1 MDQLNNIIA
10 IQAQGSAKSQAARA
24 KPMSADDAQAFM
36 KALNAKLSQLG
47 GTQKLQAK
55 LAQLD
60 QKAPAEKTA
69 ILEKLQASAP
79 ASDDEL
85 LKNLTALLE
94 MPIEAKPSL
103 PVNLSANLSVML
115 QNDAADEETLVKL
128 QDLFAQNTTEQGTP
142 DIEQFRKDAIEMM
155 QGMGLDDASVERM
168 LVKLADQLSPQLQ
181 PQQQTALMM
190 PLETDAPADTDAPAG
205 TDAPVKTAAVTQ
217 DPGKYQPAHK
227 AESPYSPHA
236 AKDSP
241 APQQAPLPQDA
252 QQAAPKSA
260 QAQAPATNLALV
272 NSFASQ
278 DSGAEGFGGQPGFSQ
293 NGANMQGMTA
303 GTATTQTASGTP
315 GSFVN
320 YMNSA
325 NSAQTTQTIALQIH
339 RNAQT
344 QVDTFRMQ
352 LHPTD
357 LGQLEVRLKFSK
369 DGTMKAHLVADKPET
384 LAMLQKD
391 SAQLQ
396 KMLEQ
401 SGIQL
406 DGNALSFDLRQQR
419 DQGAQ
424 SAYNNNGSRAAA
436 GNADDDIAP
445 AAGVQANI
453 SAGAMGS
460 ISQGGINI
468 MV

>member
-1 MDQLNNIIA
+1 MTA
-10 IQAQGSAKSQAARA
+10 S
-24 KPMSADDAQAFM
+24 DAQAFM
-36 KALNAKLSQLG
+36 KALNAKLSQLS
-47 GTQKLQAK
+47 GTKKLQAK
-55 LAQLD
+55 LAELD
-60 QKAPAEKTA
+60 QKVPAEKTA

-79 ASDDEL
+79 KNDDEL

-94 MPIEAKPSL
+94 MPVEAKPAL

-115 QNDAADEETLVKL
+115 QNDAADEDTMAKL
-128 QDLFAQNTTEQGTP
+128 QDLFAQSSG
-142 DIEQFRKDAIEMM
+142 DIEQFRKDAIQMM
-155 QGMGLDDASVERM
+155 QGMGLDDASIERI

-181 PQQQTALMM
+181 PEQQTALMM
-190 PLETDAPADTDAPAG
+190 PLETDAP
-205 TDAPVKTAAVTQ
+205 VETAAASQ
-217 DPGKYQPAHK
+217 DAGQYRPAHK
-227 AESPYSPHA
+227 AESQYSSHA

-272 NSFASQ
+272 NSFSSQ
-278 DSGAEGFGGQPGFSQ
+278 DSGAEGFGGQSPFSQ
-293 NGANMQGMTA
+293 NGANMPGMTA

-325 NSAQTTQTIALQIH
+325 SSAQTTQTIVLQIH

-384 LAMLQKD
+384 LNLLQKD

-396 KMLEQ
+396 RMLEQ
-401 SGIQL
+401 SGLQL

-419 DQGAQ
+419 DQGTQ
-424 SAYNNNGSRAAA
+424 SAYNNNGNRAAA
-436 GNADDDIAP
+436 GNAGDDMTL
-445 AAGVQANI
+445 AASVQANI
-453 SAGAMGS
+453 SAEAMGS
-460 ISQGGINI
+460 IRQGGINI

>member
-1 MDQLNNIIA
+1 
-10 IQAQGSAKSQAARA
+10 
-24 KPMSADDAQAFM
+24 MSAADAQAFM
-36 KALNAKLSQLG
+36 KALNAKLSQLS
-47 GTQKLQAK
+47 GTKKLQAK
-55 LAQLD
+55 LAELD
-60 QKAPAEKTA
+60 QMPPAEKTA

-79 ASDDEL
+79 KNDEEL

-94 MPIEAKPSL
+94 MPADAKPAL

-128 QDLFAQNTTEQGTP
+128 QELFSQGTT

-155 QGMGLDDASVERM
+155 QGMGLDDASIERV

-181 PQQQTALMM
+181 PEQQTALMM
-190 PLETDAPADTDAPAG
+190 PLEA
-205 TDAPVKTAAVTQ
+205 DAPVKTAATTQ
-217 DPGKYQPAHK
+217 DAGQYRPASK
-227 AESPYSPHA
+227 AESQYSPHA

-252 QQAAPKSA
+252 QQAAPKST

-272 NSFASQ
+272 NSFSSQ
-278 DSGAEGFGGQPGFSQ
+278 DSGAEGFGGQSPFSQ

-325 NSAQTTQTIALQIH
+325 NSSQTTQTIALQIH

-384 LAMLQKD
+384 LNMLQKD

-401 SGIQL
+401 SGLQL

-419 DQGAQ
+419 DQGTQ
-424 SAYNNNGSRAAA
+424 SAYNNNGNRAAA
-436 GNADDDIAP
+436 GNADDDIAL
-445 AAGVQANI
+445 AASVQANI
-453 SAGAMGS
+453 SAEAMGS
-460 ISQGGINI
+460 IRQGGINI

>member
-1 MDQLNNIIA
+1 
-10 IQAQGSAKSQAARA
+10 
-24 KPMSADDAQAFM
+24 
-36 KALNAKLSQLG
+36 KLS
-47 GTQKLQAK
+47 
-55 LAQLD
+55 QLD

-94 MPIEAKPSL
+94 MPAEAKPSL

-128 QDLFAQNTTEQGTP
+128 QDMFAQNTAEQATP
-142 DIEQFRKDAIEMM
+142 DIEQFRKDAIDMM
-155 QGMGLDDASVERM
+155 QGMGLDDASIERM

-190 PLETDAPADTDAPAG
+190 PLETDAPADADAPG
-205 TDAPVKTAAVTQ
+205 DSDAPVKTAAVAQ

-241 APQQAPLPQDA
+241 APQQAPLPQDT
-252 QQAAPKSA
+252 QQAAPKSQQA
-260 QAQAPATNLALV
+260 QTQAPATNLALV

-278 DSGAEGFGGQPGFSQ
+278 DSGADGFGGQSGFSQ
-293 NGANMQGMTA
+293 SGANMQGMTA
-303 GTATTQTASGTP
+303 GTAATQTASGTP

-325 NSAQTTQTIALQIH
+325 SSTQTTQMIALQIH

-357 LGQLEVRLKFSK
+357 MGQLEVRLKVSK

-384 LAMLQKD
+384 LAILQKD

-453 SAGAMGS
+453 SAVAMGS

>member
-10 IQAQGSAKSQAARA
+10 IQAQGSAKTQAPRA
-24 KPMSADDAQAFM
+24 NSMSAEDAQAFM
-36 KALNAKLSQLG
+36 KALNAKLSQLN

-79 ASDDEL
+79 ASDDQL

-94 MPIEAKPSL
+94 MPVEAKPSL

-115 QNDAADEETLVKL
+115 QNDAADDETLVKL
-128 QDLFAQNTTEQGTP
+128 QDLFAQNTTDQGTP
-142 DIEQFRKDAIEMM
+142 DIEQLRKDAIDMM
-155 QGMGLDDASVERM
+155 QGMGLDDASIERL

-181 PQQQTALMM
+181 PEQQTALMM
-190 PLETDAPADTDAPAG
+190 PLETDAPADTDAP
-205 TDAPVKTAAVTQ
+205 VKTAAAAQ
-217 DPGKYQPAHK
+217 EPGKYQPAHK
-227 AESPYSPHA
+227 AESPYSPQA

-241 APQQAPLPQDA
+241 APQQAPLPQDT
-252 QQAAPKSA
+252 QQAAPKSQQA
-260 QAQAPATNLALV
+260 QTQAPATNLALV

-278 DSGAEGFGGQPGFSQ
+278 DSGAEGFGGQSGFSQ
-293 NGANMQGMTA
+293 SGANMQGMTA
-303 GTATTQTASGTP
+303 GTAATQTASGTP

-325 NSAQTTQTIALQIH
+325 SSTQTTQMIALQIH

-352 LHPTD
+352 LHPAD
-357 LGQLEVRLKFSK
+357 MGQLEVRLKFSK

-384 LAMLQKD
+384 LAILQKD

-419 DQGAQ
+419 DQGTQ

-436 GNADDDIAP
+436 GNADDDITP

>member
-128 QDLFAQNTTEQGTP
+128 QDMFAEGTT
-142 DIEQFRKDAIEMM
+142 DIEQFRKNAIEMM
-155 QGMGLDDASVERM
+155 QGMGLDDASIERM

-181 PQQQTALMM
+181 PEQQTALMM
-190 PLETDAPADTDAPAG
+190 PLETDAPVETADAAQDAG
-205 TDAPVKTAAVTQ
+205 Q
-217 DPGKYQPAHK
+217 YRPAHK
-227 AESPYSPHA
+227 AESKYSPHA

-241 APQQAPLPQDA
+241 APQQAPLSQDA

-419 DQGAQ
+419 DQGTQ

>member
-1 MDQLNNIIA
+1 VDQLNNIIA
-10 IQAQGSAKSQAARA
+10 IQAQGSAKSQASRA
-24 KPMSADDAQAFM
+24 KPMSDADAQQFM
-36 KALNAKLSQLG
+36 KALNAKLSQLN

-55 LAQLD
+55 LSQLD

-79 ASDDEL
+79 KNDDEL
-85 LKNLTALLE
+85 LRNLTALLE
-94 MPIEAKPSL
+94 MPADAKAGV

-115 QNDAADEETLVKL
+115 QNDAADDETMVKL
-128 QDLFAQNTTEQGTP
+128 QDLFAQGTT

-155 QGMGLDDASVERM
+155 QGMGLDDASIERV

-181 PQQQTALMM
+181 PEQQTALMM
-190 PLETDAPADTDAPAG
+190 PLETDAP
-205 TDAPVKTAAVTQ
+205 VKTAAATQ
-217 DPGKYQPAHK
+217 DAGQYRPASK
-227 AESPYSPHA
+227 AESQYSPHA

-252 QQAAPKSA
+252 QQAAPKST
-260 QAQAPATNLALV
+260 QTQTQAPATNLALI
-272 NSFASQ
+272 NAFSS
-278 DSGAEGFGGQPGFSQ
+278 DNSGAGGFDGQPSFSQ
-293 NGANMQGMTA
+293 NGSNMSGMTA
-303 GTATTQTASGTP
+303 GTAATQTASGTP

-325 NSAQTTQTIALQIH
+325 SSAQTTQTIALQIH

-384 LAMLQKD
+384 LALLQKD

-401 SGIQL
+401 SGLQL

-419 DQGAQ
+419 DQGTQ

-436 GNADDDIAP
+436 GNADDDIAL
-445 AAGVQANI
+445 AASVQANI
-453 SAGAMGS
+453 SAEAMGS
-460 ISQGGINI
+460 IRQGGINI

>member
-10 IQAQGSAKSQAARA
+10 IQAQGSAKSQQPRA
-24 KPMSADDAQAFM
+24 QSMSAEDAQAFM
-36 KALNAKLSQLG
+36 KALNTKLSQLS

-60 QKAPAEKTA
+60 QKPPAEKTT
-69 ILEKLQASAP
+69 ILETLQASAP
-79 ASDDEL
+79 KSDDEL

-94 MPIEAKPSL
+94 MPVEAKAVL

-128 QDLFAQNTTEQGTP
+128 QDLFAQGTT
-142 DIEQFRKDAIEMM
+142 DIEQFRKNAIDMM
-155 QGMGLDDASVERM
+155 QGMGLDDASIERL
-168 LVKLADQLSPQLQ
+168 LVKLADKLSPQLQ
-181 PQQQTALMM
+181 PAQQTALMM
-190 PLETDAPADTDAPAG
+190 PLETDAPVETVALPQDA
-205 TDAPVKTAAVTQ
+205 
-217 DPGKYQPAHK
+217 GKYQPAHK
-227 AESPYSPHA
+227 AESQYAPNA

-241 APQQAPLPQDA
+241 APQQQAPLPQDA
-252 QQAAPKSA
+252 QQATPKAA
-260 QAQAPATNLALV
+260 QTQTQAPVTNLALV
-272 NSFASQ
+272 NSFSSQ
-278 DSGAEGFGGQPGFSQ
+278 DAGAEGFGGQSNLSQ
-293 NGANMQGMTA
+293 SGYNMPGMTA
-303 GTATTQTASGTP
+303 GTAATQTASGTP

-325 NSAQTTQTIALQIH
+325 SSAQTTQTIALQIH

-352 LHPTD
+352 LHPAD
-357 LGQLEVRLKFSK
+357 LGQLQVRLKFSK

-384 LAMLQKD
+384 LALLQKD

-401 SGIQL
+401 SGLQL

-419 DQGAQ
+419 DQGTQ
-424 SAYNNNGSRAAA
+424 QAYNNNGSRAAA

-453 SAGAMGS
+453 SVEAMGS

>member
-1 MDQLNNIIA
+1 
-10 IQAQGSAKSQAARA
+10 
-24 KPMSADDAQAFM
+24 MSDADAQQFM
-36 KALNAKLSQLG
+36 KALNAKLSQLT

-55 LAQLD
+55 LSQLD

-79 ASDDEL
+79 ANDGEL

-94 MPIEAKPSL
+94 MPAEAKPAL

-115 QNDAADEETLVKL
+115 QNDAADEETLAKL
-128 QDLFAQNTTEQGTP
+128 QDLFASGTQ
-142 DIEQFRKDAIEMM
+142 DIAQFRKDAIEMM
-155 QGMGLDDASVERM
+155 QGMGLDDASIERM
-168 LVKLADQLSPQLQ
+168 LVKLVDQLSPQLQ
-181 PQQQTALMM
+181 PEQQTALMM
-190 PLETDAPADTDAPAG
+190 PLETDAP
-205 TDAPVKTAAVTQ
+205 VKTAAATQ
-217 DPGKYQPAHK
+217 DAGQYRPASK
-227 AESPYSPHA
+227 AESQYSPHA

-241 APQQAPLPQDA
+241 APQQAPLPQDT
-252 QQAAPKSA
+252 QQAAPKST

-272 NSFASQ
+272 NAFSS
-278 DSGAEGFGGQPGFSQ
+278 DNSGAGGFDGQPSFSQ
-293 NGANMQGMTA
+293 NGNNTAGMTA
-303 GTATTQTASGTP
+303 GTAATQTASGTP
-315 GSFVN
+315 GSFIN

-325 NSAQTTQTIALQIH
+325 SSAQTTQTIALQIH

-384 LAMLQKD
+384 LALLQKD

-419 DQGAQ
+419 DQGTQ

-436 GNADDDIAP
+436 GNADDDIAL
-445 AAGVQANI
+445 AASVQANI
-453 SAGAMGS
+453 SAEAMGS
-460 ISQGGINI
+460 IRQGGINI

>member
-10 IQAQGSAKSQAARA
+10 IQAQGSAKTRQTRA
-24 KPMSADDAQAFM
+24 DSMSAQDAQAFM
-36 KALNAKLSQLG
+36 KALNAKLSQLS
-47 GTQKLQAK
+47 GTKKLQAK
-55 LAQLD
+55 LAELD

-79 ASDDEL
+79 RNDDEL

-94 MPIEAKPSL
+94 MPADAKPAL

-115 QNDAADEETLVKL
+115 QNDAADEETMVKL
-128 QDLFAQNTTEQGTP
+128 QDLFAQSSG
-142 DIEQFRKDAIEMM
+142 DIEQFRKDAIDMM
-155 QGMGLDDASVERM
+155 QGMGLDDASIERM
-168 LVKLADQLSPQLQ
+168 LVKLAGQLSTQLQ
-181 PQQQTALMM
+181 PEQQTALMM
-190 PLETDAPADTDAPAG
+190 PLDTDV
-205 TDAPVKTAAVTQ
+205 PVETAATTQ
-217 DPGKYQPAHK
+217 DAGQYRPAHK
-227 AESPYSPHA
+227 AESQYTPHA
-236 AKDSP
+236 AKDST

-260 QAQAPATNLALV
+260 QAQQAPATNLALV
-272 NSFASQ
+272 NSFSSQ
-278 DSGAEGFGGQPGFSQ
+278 DSGAEGFGGPSPFSQ

-325 NSAQTTQTIALQIH
+325 SSAQTTQTIALQIH

-352 LHPTD
+352 LHPAD
-357 LGQLEVRLKFSK
+357 LGQLEVRLRFSK
-369 DGTMKAHLVADKPET
+369 DGTMKAHLVAEKPET
-384 LAMLQKD
+384 LALLQKD

-396 KMLEQ
+396 RMLEQ
-401 SGIQL
+401 SGLQL

-419 DQGAQ
+419 EQGTQ

-436 GNADDDIAP
+436 GNAGDDITL
-445 AAGVQANI
+445 AASVQANI
-453 SAGAMGS
+453 SAEAMGS
-460 ISQGGINI
+460 IRQGGINI

>member
-1 MDQLNNIIA
+1 
-10 IQAQGSAKSQAARA
+10 
-24 KPMSADDAQAFM
+24 MSAEDAQVFM
-36 KALNAKLSQLG
+36 KALNAKLSQLT

-79 ASDDEL
+79 KNDDEL

-94 MPIEAKPSL
+94 MPVEAKPAL

-128 QDLFAQNTTEQGTP
+128 QDLFAQGST
-142 DIEQFRKDAIEMM
+142 DIEQFRKDAIAMM
-155 QGMGLDDASVERM
+155 QGMGLDDASIERM
-168 LVKLADQLSPQLQ
+168 LVKLADQLSPELQ
-181 PQQQTALMM
+181 PEQQTALMM
-190 PLETDAPADTDAPAG
+190 PLETDAP
-205 TDAPVKTAAVTQ
+205 VESAAVTQ
-217 DPGKYQPAHK
+217 DAGKYQPAHK
-227 AESPYSPHA
+227 AESQYSPNA

-241 APQQAPLPQDA
+241 APRQQAPLPQDT

-272 NSFASQ
+272 NSFSSQ
-278 DSGAEGFGGQPGFSQ
+278 DSGAEGFGGQSNFSQ
-293 NGANMQGMTA
+293 SGYNTAGMTA
-303 GTATTQTASGTP
+303 GTAATQTASGTP
-315 GSFVN
+315 GSFIN

-325 NSAQTTQTIALQIH
+325 SSMQTTQTIALQIH

-384 LAMLQKD
+384 LALLQKD
-391 SAQLQ
+391 SAQLH

-424 SAYNNNGSRAAA
+424 TAYNNNGNRAAA
-436 GNADDDIAP
+436 GNADDDIAL
-445 AAGVQANI
+445 AASVQANI
-453 SAGAMGS
+453 SAEAMGS
-460 ISQGGINI
+460 IRQGGINI

>member
-10 IQAQGSAKSQAARA
+10 IQAQGSAKSQQPRA
-24 KPMSADDAQAFM
+24 KSMSAEDAQVFM
-36 KALNAKLSQLG
+36 KALNAKLSQLT

-55 LAQLD
+55 LSQLD
-60 QKAPAEKTA
+60 RKAPAEKTA

-79 ASDDEL
+79 KNDDEL

-94 MPIEAKPSL
+94 MPVEAKPAL

-128 QDLFAQNTTEQGTP
+128 QDLFMQSSG
-142 DIEQFRKDAIEMM
+142 DIEQFRKDAIQMM
-155 QGMGLDDASVERM
+155 QGMGLDDASIERM

-181 PQQQTALMM
+181 PEQQTALMM
-190 PLETDAPADTDAPAG
+190 PLETDAP
-205 TDAPVKTAAVTQ
+205 VETAAATQ
-217 DPGKYQPAHK
+217 DAGQYRPASK
-227 AESPYSPHA
+227 AESQYSPHA

-241 APQQAPLPQDA
+241 APQQQAPLPQDA

-260 QAQAPATNLALV
+260 QAQTQAPATNLALV
-272 NSFASQ
+272 NSFSSQ
-278 DSGAEGFGGQPGFSQ
+278 DNGAEGFGGQSNFQQ
-293 NGANMQGMTA
+293 NGYNMSGMTA
-303 GTATTQTASGTP
+303 GTAATQTASGTP
-315 GSFVN
+315 GSFIN

-325 NSAQTTQTIALQIH
+325 SSAQTTQTIALQIH

-352 LHPTD
+352 LHPID

-369 DGTMKAHLVADKPET
+369 DGTMKAHLVAEKPET
-384 LAMLQKD
+384 LALLQKD
-391 SAQLQ
+391 SAQLH

-401 SGIQL
+401 SGLQL

-419 DQGAQ
+419 DQGTQ

-436 GNADDDIAP
+436 GNADDDIAL
-445 AAGVQANI
+445 AASVQANI
-453 SAGAMGS
+453 SAEAMGS
-460 ISQGGINI
+460 IRQGGINI